1 MGKLERIGL
10 VSFKARSSEEIRSWW
25 GVGVG
30 EDPEHIRENLEL
42 LRANAG
48 TLIPCP

>member
-10 VSFKARSSEEIRSWW
+10 VSFKATSSEEIR
-25 GVGVG
+25 VRKKKK
-30 EDPEHIRENLEL
+30 DPEHIRENLEL
-42 LRANAG
+42 LRANVG

>member
-10 VSFKARSSEEIRSWW
+10 VSFKATSSEEIR
-25 GVGVG
+25 G
-30 EDPEHIRENLEL
+30 ENKTKQNPEHIRENLEL
-42 LRANAG
+42 LRANVG